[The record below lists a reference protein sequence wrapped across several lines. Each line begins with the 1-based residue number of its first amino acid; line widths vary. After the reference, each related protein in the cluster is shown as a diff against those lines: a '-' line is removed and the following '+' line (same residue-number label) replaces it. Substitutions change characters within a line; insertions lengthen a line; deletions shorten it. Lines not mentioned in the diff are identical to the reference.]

1 MRGELCPFDHGKDPV
16 VLEDIS
22 VSPRGTTGEF
32 IGVPGANNVYAP
44 QILRPAMP
52 LIGIYVR
59 FTFCSQIKS
68 LGIGSVLIDISYFF
82 VGAPAMEPPL
92 CWGGVPPPF
101 RPRHMG
107 KFVIK

>member
-32 IGVPGANNVYAP
+32 IGVPGSNNVYAP

-52 LIGIYVR
+52 LIGIYAR
-59 FTFCSQIKS
+59 FTSSSNNALVSIT
-68 LGIGSVLIDISYFF
+68 SVLIGLF
-82 VGAPAMEPPL
+82 VFL
-92 CWGGVPPPF
+92 
-101 RPRHMG
+101 
-107 KFVIK
+107 